1 MGKYKNNNHEVD
13 GITFDSR
20 KEAARYKE
28 LKLRQDVGLITELQ
42 LQKKFQLIPT
52 QRDPETGKAIR
63 PMHYIADFA
72 YREDGR
78 LVVEDVK
85 GYKGGKAYDVFKI
98 KAKLMLYVHGIKVRE
113 V

>member
-1 MGKYKNNNHEVD
+1 MGKYNNKKHEMD
-13 GITFDSR
+13 GITFDSK

-42 LQKKFQLIPT
+42 LQKKFQLIPA
-52 QRDPETGKAIR
+52 QRDPDTGKVVRAV
-63 PMHYIADFA
+63 HYIADFV

-85 GYKGGKAYDVFKI
+85 GYRGGKAYDVFKI
-98 KAKLMLYVHGIKVRE
+98 KAKLMLYGYGIKVRE